1 MGWKLGKP
9 GISGFL
15 KSYKKL
21 TYDGVLLEVDYN
33 PTSRVVRL
41 SASTPPH
48 GMITHACS
56 VSEGVV
62 LKEKMIPQGNNDA
75 AGIFNRYKEEYD
87 DLNDLE
93 VLDCIG
99 GVFGILVPQR
109 KIIQTSRRRVI
120 RIKIPPRNPQLP
132 SIPKASS
139 KNISYAKDWFDM
151 AICLLV
157 GFLVYT
163 MTWRMG
169 MLGMSLACMGM
180 LTGGMDFFR
189 KSRQI
194 FWGKVFFFLATG
206 IGVFYYGFINE

>member
-21 TYDGVLLEVDYN
+21 TYDGVLLEVDFN
-33 PTSRVVRL
+33 PSSRVVRL

-48 GMITHACS
+48 GMITHASS
-56 VSEGVV
+56 VSEGIV
-62 LKEKMIPQGNNDA
+62 LKEKMIPQGSDAA

-99 GVFGILVPQR
+99 GAFGILVPQR
-109 KIIQTSRRRVI
+109 RVIETTRKRII
-120 RIKIPPRNPQLP
+120 RIKIPPRKLRMEM
-132 SIPKASS
+132 IPDRPKTP
-139 KNISYAKDWFDM
+139 SYAKDWFDLAM
-151 AICLLV
+151 GIFI

-169 MLGMSLACMGM
+169 VLGMSLACMGM
-180 LTGGMDFFR
+180 ITGGMDFFR
-189 KSRQI
+189 KSGQI